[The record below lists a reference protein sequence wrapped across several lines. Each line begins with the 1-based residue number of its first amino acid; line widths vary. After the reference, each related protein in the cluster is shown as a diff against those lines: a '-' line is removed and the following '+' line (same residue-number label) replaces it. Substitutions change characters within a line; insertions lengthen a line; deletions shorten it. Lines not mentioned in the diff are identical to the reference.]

1 MDHGRSQLTDA
12 PLTRRHDTE
21 GRGPY
26 GLGDEQRLTQVLL
39 NLVGNAIKF
48 TEAGEVPV
56 TARAVNGHFASDT
69 SALDKMLS

>member
-1 MDHGRSQLTDA
+1 M
-12 PLTRRHDTE
+12 PN
-21 GRGPY
+21 

-69 SALDKMLS
+69 SALDKVLS